1 MRTLSVKDLQ
11 FSYDGNIVFEGVNLE
26 FGKGEMI
33 GLIGPNGA
41 GKSTLLRLLMGLMA
55 PGQGEVHL
63 NGGCISRI
71 KRREL
76 AQYLTLVPQD
86 SQVGYAFSAEELV
99 AMGRNPWLGRFQPLG
114 RHDVDIIQSA
124 MEKMD
129 VARFAK
135 RSVNQ
140 LSGGERQRVF
150 IARAIAQETPIIML
164 DEATAN
170 LDICHQLEILSLAKK
185 LAEGG
190 RTVIAAIHDLTMAS
204 RFCDRLLLLADKGLR
219 ADGRANEVLTEGNLR
234 RYFKLHAE
242 VHAQS
247 GRPGLNIAAISPVSS
262 SESNNYND

>member
-11 FSYDGNIVFEGVNLE
+11 FSYDDNIVFDNVNLE

-55 PGQGEVHL
+55 PGQGQVNL
-63 NGGCISRI
+63 DGKCISRI
-71 KRREL
+71 RRREL
-76 AQYLTLVPQD
+76 AQHLTLVPQD
-86 SQVGYAFSAEELV
+86 SQVGYAFSVEELV

-114 RHDVDIIQSA
+114 HEDVDIIQSA

-129 VARFAK
+129 IARFAK
-135 RSVNQ
+135 RPVNQ

-150 IARAIAQETPIIML
+150 VARAIAQETPIIML

-185 LAEGG
+185 LAQDG

-204 RFCDRLLLLADKGLR
+204 RFCDRLLLLADNGLR
-219 ADGRANEVLTEGNLR
+219 ADGGASEVLTEGNLR
-234 RYFKLHAE
+234 QYFKLHAE
-242 VHAQS
+242 VYAQP
-247 GRPGLNIAAISPVSS
+247 GRPGLNITAISPVSS
-262 SESNNYND
+262 LGNRC